1 VTGKRK
7 VFTGRAAQIF
17 NKAASAIIPPGGP
30 FPQGAD
36 DALTLARADALAAA
50 FQPAVRWSFPLLM
63 LFLQYSALAA
73 KGKTFTQMP
82 LSARASWLDELEHSR
97 IYAFRGIAQVLKLVT
112 CLSFYDDDAVC
123 RAIGCL
129 PDCAVETRAFPK
141 PQPPEFPK
149 GSFFAFADYPG
160 NVRASCDVVVVGSG
174 AGGAVVAKELAEKGL
189 SVILVEEGALHTV
202 ADYNSKAYSAVVN
215 MYRDGASTSTIGTPA
230 IPTMLGRCVG
240 GTTAINSATCFRT
253 PEGILEKWR
262 SGLGLD
268 HLTPENLEPVFERI
282 EKAINVTELSWD
294 ILGRTAQIVKQ
305 GADALGLN
313 CRPLK
318 HNVKNCRGCGV
329 CQYGCPEGA
338 KQSMDVT
345 FVPEAARLG
354 AKIFSCC
361 RVTDIVKENGR
372 AAGVRARIWDPATG
386 REHFSAHIRA
396 KKVVL
401 ACGTLLTPSLL
412 MRAGLKNP
420 NIGRNLQIHPAGR
433 VVAEMGERVEGWKGV
448 SQGVFVDDFAGEGIM
463 LEGIFVPPG
472 LLLAGLP
479 GTGFAH
485 KEMACKLPYLA
496 PFGVMIHDST
506 KGRVFRDVI
515 QGKCLAAYQILQ
527 SDVDKFKKGVALAAR
542 IFFAAGAKRLYTGI
556 SKVPVLEGPEGVERL
571 LAANV
576 RPHHVEMMAFHP
588 LGTCRMAA
596 GPAQG
601 VVGKDGQSFDLPGL
615 YIADG
620 SVVPSS
626 LGVNPQITIM
636 AFAAMIA
643 DGIAKQ

>member
-1 VTGKRK
+1 VTEKRK
-7 VFTGRAAQIF
+7 VFTGRAAEIF
-17 NKAASAIIPPGGP
+17 SKAASAIIPPGGP
-30 FPQGAD
+30 FLQGAD
-36 DALTLARADALAAA
+36 DAATLARADALAAA

-63 LFLQYSALAA
+63 IFLQYSALAA
-73 KGKTFTQMP
+73 KGKTFTQMSQ
-82 LSARASWLDELEHSR
+82 LERAAYLDALEHHR
-97 IYAFRGIAQVLKLVT
+97 IYSLRGIAQVLKLIT

-123 RAIGCL
+123 RAIGCST
-129 PDCAVETRAFPK
+129 DCAAEAPKGQKPRTPHFPA
-141 PQPPEFPK
+141 
-149 GSFFAFADYPG
+149 GSFFDFADYPG
-160 NVRASCDVVVVGSG
+160 SIKASCDVVVVGSG
-174 AGGAVVAKELAEKGL
+174 AGGAVVAKELAQKGL
-189 SVILVEEGALHTV
+189 SIILVEEGALHTV
-202 ADYNSKAYSAVVN
+202 ETYNSKAYSAVVN
-215 MYRDGASTSTIGTPA
+215 MYRDGASTSTVGTPA
-230 IPTMLGRCVG
+230 IPTMLGKCVG

-253 PEGILEKWR
+253 PEPILKKWR
-262 SGLGLD
+262 DELGLD
-268 HLTPENLEPVFERI
+268 HLTPQNLDPLFESI

-313 CRPLK
+313 CQPLK

-361 RVTDIVKENGR
+361 RVTDLVVKNGR
-372 AAGVRARIWDPATG
+372 AAGVVGRIWNPATG
-386 REHFSAHIRA
+386 KEHFDAYISA

-412 MRAGLKNP
+412 MRAGLKNR

-433 VVAEMGERVEGWKGV
+433 VVAEMEERVEGWKGV
-448 SQGVFVDDFAGEGIM
+448 SQGVFVDDFASEGIM

-479 GTGFAH
+479 GTGFSH
-485 KEMACKLPYLA
+485 KEMALKIPYLA

-506 KGRVFRDVI
+506 KGRVFHDLL

-527 SDVDKFKKGVALAAR
+527 GDVDKFKKGIAFAAE

-556 SKVPVLEGPEGVERL
+556 SKVPVLEGRKDVEKL
-571 LAANV
+571 LSTRV
-576 RPHHVEMMAFHP
+576 RPHHLEMMAFHP

-596 GPAQG
+596 DPARG

-636 AFAAMIA
+636 ALAKMIA
-643 DGIAKQ
+643 QSII